1 MKATHEKI
9 EPARITL
16 RQALIDEGL
25 CPECLSPLNHE
36 YYCASCG
43 YDDMEEVDESDS

>member
-25 CPECLSPLNHE
+25 CPECLSQLDKVG
-36 YYCASCG
+36 YCDSCF
-43 YDDMEEVDESDS
+43 YWTKEEVDGD